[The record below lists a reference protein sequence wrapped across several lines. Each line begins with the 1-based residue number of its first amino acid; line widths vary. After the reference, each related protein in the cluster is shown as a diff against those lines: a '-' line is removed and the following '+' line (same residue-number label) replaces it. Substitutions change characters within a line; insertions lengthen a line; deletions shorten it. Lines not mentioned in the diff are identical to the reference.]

1 MELTALLF
9 QLGITPNYKAYNQ
22 IISAISLALQDTG
35 VLLFMTKRL
44 YPAVAQ
50 KHATNWRA
58 VERNIRH
65 ASERAWQCNPVL
77 LSRLAGYSLTGS
89 PTSSQFVCQ
98 HLQRIS
104 AWICPPVGVALQGGQ
119 GDVQFPG
126 GFPQREVSH
135 PTVPAD
141 SGRYVFLG
149 WNGK

>member
-44 YPAVAQ
+44 YPDVAQ
-50 KHATNWRA
+50 KHGTNWRA

-77 LSRLAGYSLTGS
+77 LSRLAGYSLTGP
-89 PTSSQFVCQ
+89 PTSSQLIAILARWC
-98 HLQRIS
+98 
-104 AWICPPVGVALQGGQ
+104 
-119 GDVQFPG
+119 
-126 GFPQREVSH
+126 REEQES
-135 PTVPAD
+135 
-141 SGRYVFLG
+141 
-149 WNGK
+149 K